1 MSSILSPSAYL
12 VDLLHYLDQPATA
25 SGANPQT
32 ILFGRRPDLQF
43 LPLTCE
49 NTETALPYI
58 DVANELLEY
67 FVANG
72 LKIDGFQGFDTGDQ
86 VTSAEL
92 IAAPQNVN
100 DAAYTALQG
109 AFFPAPLPFNRPLA
123 LLRGQMAALK
133 VSTPDAMELLR
144 KGDATSVSP
153 PSGSD
158 YGWNDILIER
168 LGLSRD
174 EMRIFVDSSLQLGDL
189 TGLPNATALATL
201 RTMSIHDLIR
211 RTQITYDD
219 LVAILQTQFVNPN
232 ADLIPKLERLGA
244 PFATIKA
251 LHDNPASVGP
261 MFIAALPPDLD
272 YSQYGGPSS
281 TSGQDVVNW
290 LISDCGLSL
299 TRST

>member
-1 MSSILSPSAYL
+1 MKSILSPSAYL
-12 VDLLHYLDQPATA
+12 VDLLHYLDQPTTA

-32 ILFGRRPDLQF
+32 VLFGRRPDLQF
-43 LPLTCE
+43 LSLTCE

-123 LLRGQMAALK
+123 LLRGQMAALG

-144 KGDATSVSP
+144 KGNCH
-153 PSGSD
+153 SGLAAQ
-158 YGWNDILIER
+158 W
-168 LGLSRD
+168 LGLR
-174 EMRIFVDSSLQLGDL
+174 
-189 TGLPNATALATL
+189 
-201 RTMSIHDLIR
+201 
-211 RTQITYDD
+211 
-219 LVAILQTQFVNPN
+219 
-232 ADLIPKLERLGA
+232 LERHPDRTA
-244 PFATIKA
+244 R
-251 LHDNPASVGP
+251 SV
-261 MFIAALPPDLD
+261 
-272 YSQYGGPSS
+272 
-281 TSGQDVVNW
+281 
-290 LISDCGLSL
+290 
-299 TRST
+299 TR